1 MLNIFYI
8 ILIQKIMKLNIEE
21 LGLIGI
27 SFTDM
32 LGFYEEDEINSIVE
46 EINEEGS
53 YYDDWMDFNK
63 NDGGDVDC
71 TLMTGSFEII
81 DHINNMKICVTDPFV
96 MIVKDAWYGE
106 NFDGE
111 EVGYISFEALYDVEE
126 PPALKGGEYEKK
138 RLMNDEELAE
148 FHELSENEDIMYD
161 VKYQDFY
168 FIRTSKYNM
177 NEWLKNWL
185 ADDYGHNK

>member
-1 MLNIFYI
+1 
-8 ILIQKIMKLNIEE
+8 MKLNIEE

-63 NDGGDVDC
+63 NDDGDVDC

-81 DHINNMKICVTDPFV
+81 DHINNMKICETDPFV
-96 MIVKDAWYGE
+96 MIVKDAW
-106 NFDGE
+106 DGE
-111 EVGYISFEALYDVEE
+111 SGCFRTWDRVGGDVSLASRVDEVKGIVSKIRVSDGVMTKTEQVPMERVSF
-126 PPALKGGEYEKK
+126 
-138 RLMNDEELAE
+138 
-148 FHELSENEDIMYD
+148 I
-161 VKYQDFY
+161 
-168 FIRTSKYNM
+168 FIACTY
-177 NEWLKNWL
+177 
-185 ADDYGHNK
+185 